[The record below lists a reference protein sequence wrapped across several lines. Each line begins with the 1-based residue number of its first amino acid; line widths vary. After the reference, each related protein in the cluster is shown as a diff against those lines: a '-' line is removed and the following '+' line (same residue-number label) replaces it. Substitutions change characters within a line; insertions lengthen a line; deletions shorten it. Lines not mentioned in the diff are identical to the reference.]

1 MTTQPPL
8 DRSRLL
14 ELVELVGA
22 LASGSAALFPTDTLP
37 ALACR
42 PLQAHQLWTLKRR
55 PADRP
60 LILMGADPEE
70 LLAALAVPIRA
81 DWRAMALRH
90 WPGALT
96 LVLPAQGPVAQA
108 LHPGG
113 RSLGLRVPSC
123 PAALALLQLTG
134 PLATTSANVSGEPA
148 CLTAEESA
156 RAFPAVPL
164 LGPLP
169 WPAAA
174 GQGSTVLA
182 WGEDGGWQVL
192 RPGAV
197 MPGSEA

>member
-1 MTTQPPL
+1 MTVPPSFDQGL
-8 DRSRLL
+8 VL
-14 ELVELVGA
+14 EA
-22 LASGSAALFPTDTLP
+22 ADLAGSLAAGSAALFPTDTLP

-42 PLQAHQLWTLKRR
+42 PLNAPLLWTLKNR

-70 LLAALAVPIRA
+70 LLAALTVPIRPQ
-81 DWRAMALRH
+81 WREMALGH

-96 LVLPAQGPVAQA
+96 LVLPAEGPIAQA

-113 RSLGLRVPSC
+113 RSLGLRVPAC
-123 PAALALLQLTG
+123 PSARALLRLTG
-134 PLATTSANVSGEPA
+134 PLATTSANASGEPA
-148 CLTAEESA
+148 CLTAEEAA
-156 RAFPAVPL
+156 RAFPTLPL

-174 GQGSTVLA
+174 GLGSTVLA
-182 WGEDGGWQVL
+182 WREGDGWQVL

-197 MPGSEA
+197 MPEV